1 MRVSIL
7 SYLDGPEENWI
18 DERRH
23 THTDRPA
30 GDTESVALCT
40 HLTRKDLSWQ
50 QESDSAP
57 GGRIYQIEHEQ
68 HGHCR
73 RRECRCPGLVSTGYF
88 VERRCLHILSC
99 TERPSQTIVG
109 EVYSR

>member
-1 MRVSIL
+1 MIGTQIAFNAAKKKYARDFEAFVSVRAQGKPDRVSTL
-7 SYLDGPEENWI
+7 SYLNRPEKNWV

-30 GDTESVALCT
+30 KDTKSISLRT
-40 HLTRKDLSWQ
+40 HLAGKDLSWQ

-57 GGRIYQIEHEQ
+57 GGCIYQIEHEQ

-73 RRECRCPGLVSTGYF
+73 RRELRCPG
-88 VERRCLHILSC
+88 
-99 TERPSQTIVG
+99 
-109 EVYSR
+109 